1 MTMWIETS
9 VDRRGSEGKCKNAAR
24 LIKRNGM
31 GLLQIDGL
39 GCLAGTD
46 GPGIAAVVTPLAR
59 RLTSAATGRQKMA
72 FGNTGC

>member
-39 GCLAGTD
+39 GVPAIVPKMEPGSLVARAGRREILRAPSTGS
-46 GPGIAAVVTPLAR
+46 GP
-59 RLTSAATGRQKMA
+59 
-72 FGNTGC
+72 

>member
-39 GCLAGTD
+39 GVPAIVPEMEPGSLVARAGRRGTLRSD
-46 GPGIAAVVTPLAR
+46 PSGAAGPQP
-59 RLTSAATGRQKMA
+59 
-72 FGNTGC
+72 

>member
-24 LIKRNGM
+24 LIKRNET

-39 GCLAGTD
+39 RVPGESQWFECSSGGNTLAS
-46 GPGIAAVVTPLAR
+46 
-59 RLTSAATGRQKMA
+59 RLTTAATRKQKMG
-72 FGNTGC
+72 FGNMGC